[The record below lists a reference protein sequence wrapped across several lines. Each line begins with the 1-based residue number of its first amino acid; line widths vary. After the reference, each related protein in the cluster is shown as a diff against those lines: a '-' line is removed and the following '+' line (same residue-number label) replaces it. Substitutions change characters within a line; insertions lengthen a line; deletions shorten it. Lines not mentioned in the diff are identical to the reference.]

1 MKHTRWQLLVLA
13 VGLAVGGIVL
23 AAPTSTPPAG
33 WPVFRGNTR
42 QTGVA
47 TSACPDR
54 LEIRWQFQMTGPVD
68 STAVIVGSTAY
79 VATEGNG
86 EGAGTPAAD
95 GDLYALDLATGKPK
109 WKYRCGPVKA
119 PLAFHHGAVY
129 AGNEDGVFHCVDAAT
144 GKKRWT
150 FDVGAEVTSGTN
162 FAGDAILFGANDE
175 TLYCLSKEGK
185 KLWTFKVAGGPVMAT
200 PAVIGNRTFV
210 AGCDSTLHVLDTSAA
225 GKELASVELGGQTG
239 ATCAIVGDRL
249 YVGTMTN
256 QVLAVDWRKAKVV
269 WEHENQRGQPFYS
282 SAAATEDLVVVGC
295 RDKRVYA
302 LDRKTG
308 RVVWHF
314 ATERKVDASPVV
326 DGQRVYAPSL
336 DGNLYVL
343 RLADG
348 GLVQKLA
355 LSKQGIAASPA
366 IAGNSLVVGTR
377 EGVVY
382 CLGAKK

>member
-1 MKHTRWQLLVLA
+1 LLALA
-13 VGLAVGGIVL
+13 VGLGISCIGL
-23 AAPTSTPPAG
+23 AAPVGAPPAG
-33 WPVFRGNTR
+33 WPVFRGDTR

-47 TSACPDR
+47 TSALPDR
-54 LEIRWQFQMTGPVD
+54 LEIRWQLQTTGPVD

-79 VATEGNG
+79 VASEGNG
-86 EGAGTPAAD
+86 AGAGTPAAD
-95 GDLYALDLATGKPK
+95 GDLYALDLATGRQK
-109 WKYRCGPVKA
+109 WKYHCGPVKA
-119 PLAFHHGAVY
+119 PLAFHDGAVY
-129 AGNEDGVFHCVDAAT
+129 AGNEDGLFHCVDAAT

-150 FDVGAEVTSGTN
+150 FDTGSEVTSGAN
-162 FAGDAILFGANDE
+162 FAGDDVLFGANDE

-185 KLWTFKVAGGPVMAT
+185 RLWTFKVQGGPVMAT
-200 PAVIGNRTFV
+200 PAVIRNRTFV
-210 AGCDSTLHVLDTSAA
+210 AGCDSTLHVLDTSAG

-239 ATCAIVGDRL
+239 ASCAIVGDRL
-249 YVGTMTN
+249 YVGTMSN

-269 WEHENQRGQPFYS
+269 WEHDNQRGQAFFS
-282 SAAATEDLVVVGC
+282 SAAVTDDRVIIGC

-308 RVVWHF
+308 REAWHF

-326 DGQRVYAPSL
+326 AGGRVYVPSL

-348 GLVQKLA
+348 GLVQKVA
-355 LSKQGIAASPA
+355 LGKQGIAASPA
-366 IAGNSLVVGTR
+366 IAGNCLVIGTR

-382 CLGAKK
+382 CLGAKN